1 MLTRRI
7 LPCLNVIDGRV
18 KKRLLGSE
26 RLLDVGDPVELAFK
40 YQENGADG
48 LVFITDPKQ
57 DSNGQELLDMIE
69 AISQQVF
76 MSLTVVCNVRT
87 VAEVKKLLLA
97 GADKVSLNSSAVADP
112 DLISAG
118 ARLFGNQC
126 LVTAIDVKTDP
137 TTGQKMVYTHGGA
150 KPTGLEALAWAKQVV
165 SLGSGELLVTSMDK
179 DGTQDGYD
187 TAFYKEL
194 TAAVDVPVIASGGA
208 GKIDDFAD
216 VFLNSGVTGALAA
229 SVFHFQQLTI
239 AQVKEDLIKKGVPVR
254 WNQTLQRGS

>member
-18 KKRLLGSE
+18 KKRQLGSE

-48 LVFITDPKQ
+48 PVFITDPKQ
-57 DSNGQELLDMIE
+57 DSSGQELLDMIE

-76 MSLTVVCNVRT
+76 MPLTVVCNVRT
-87 VAEVKKLLLA
+87 VAEVKKLL
-97 GADKVSLNSSAVADP
+97 
-112 DLISAG
+112 
-118 ARLFGNQC
+118 
-126 LVTAIDVKTDP
+126 
-137 TTGQKMVYTHGGA
+137 
-150 KPTGLEALAWAKQVV
+150 
-165 SLGSGELLVTSMDK
+165 
-179 DGTQDGYD
+179 
-187 TAFYKEL
+187 
-194 TAAVDVPVIASGGA
+194 
-208 GKIDDFAD
+208 
-216 VFLNSGVTGALAA
+216 LAA

>member
-57 DSNGQELLDMIE
+57 DSSGQELLDMIE

-76 MSLTVVCNVRT
+76 MPLTVVCNVRT

-97 GADKVSLNSSAVADP
+97 GADP

-137 TTGQKMVYTHGGA
+137 TTGQKMVYTHGGT
-150 KPTGLEALAWAKQVV
+150 KPTGLEALA
-165 SLGSGELLVTSMDK
+165 
-179 DGTQDGYD
+179 
-187 TAFYKEL
+187 
-194 TAAVDVPVIASGGA
+194 
-208 GKIDDFAD
+208 
-216 VFLNSGVTGALAA
+216 
-229 SVFHFQQLTI
+229 
-239 AQVKEDLIKKGVPVR
+239 
-254 WNQTLQRGS
+254 

>member
-1 MLTRRI
+1 MLRRRI

-57 DSNGQELLDMIE
+57 DSSGQELLDMIE

-76 MSLTVVCNVRT
+76 MPLTVVCNVRT

-97 GADKVSLNSSAVADP
+97 GADP

-137 TTGQKMVYTHGGA
+137 TTGQKMVYTHGGGT

-239 AQVKEDLIKKGVPVR
+239 AQVKEDLMKKGVPVR

>member
-1 MLTRRI
+1 M
-7 LPCLNVIDGRV
+7 
-18 KKRLLGSE
+18 
-26 RLLDVGDPVELAFK
+26 
-40 YQENGADG
+40 
-48 LVFITDPKQ
+48 
-57 DSNGQELLDMIE
+57 LDMVE

-76 MSLTVVCNVRT
+76 MPLTVGGGIRSVEDMR
-87 VAEVKKLLLA
+87 ALLLA
-97 GADKVSLNSSAVADP
+97 GADKVSLNSSAVANP

-137 TTGQKMVYTHGGA
+137 ATGQKMVYTHRGT

-179 DGTQDGYD
+179 DGTQNGYD

>member
-57 DSNGQELLDMIE
+57 DSSGQKLLDMIE

-137 TTGQKMVYTHGGA
+137 TTEQKMVYTHGGA
-150 KPTGLEALAWAKQVV
+150 KPTV

>member
-57 DSNGQELLDMIE
+57 DSSGQELLDMIE

-76 MSLTVVCNVRT
+76 MPLTVVCNVRT

-97 GADKVSLNSSAVADP
+97 GADP

-137 TTGQKMVYTHGGA
+137 ATGQKMVYTHGGT

-239 AQVKEDLIKKGVPVR
+239 AQVKEDLMKKGVPVR

>member
-1 MLTRRI
+1 MLTKRI
-7 LPCLNVIDGRV
+7 IPCLDVTDGRV
-18 KKRLLGSE
+18 KKGVNFVNLV
-26 RLLDVGDPVELAFK
+26 DVGDPVAIARR
-40 YQENGADG
+40 YQEQGADE
-48 LVFITDPKQ
+48 LVFLDITATNQ
-57 DSNGQELLDMIE
+57 GRQATVDMV
-69 AISQQVF
+69 AVVSRQVF
-76 MSLTVVCNVRT
+76 MPLTVGGGIRSVEDMR
-87 VAEVKKLLLA
+87 ALLLA

-137 TTGQKMVYTHGGA
+137 ATGQKMVYTHGGT

-165 SLGSGELLVTSMDK
+165 SLGSGELLVTLMDK

>member
-1 MLTRRI
+1 MLTKQI
-7 LPCLNVIDGRV
+7 IPCLDVTDGRV
-18 KKRLLGSE
+18 KKGVNFVNLV
-26 RLLDVGDPVELAFK
+26 DVGDPVAIARR
-40 YQENGADG
+40 YQEQGADE
-48 LVFITDPKQ
+48 LVFLAITATNQ
-57 DSNGQELLDMIE
+57 GRQATVDMV
-69 AISQQVF
+69 AAVSRQVF
-76 MSLTVVCNVRT
+76 MPLTVGGGIRSVEDMR
-87 VAEVKKLLLA
+87 ALLLA

-137 TTGQKMVYTHGGA
+137 ATGQKMVYTHGGT

>member
-57 DSNGQELLDMIE
+57 DSSGQELLDMIE

-76 MSLTVVCNVRT
+76 MPLTVVCNVRT
-87 VAEVKKLLLA
+87 VAEVKTLLLA

-137 TTGQKMVYTHGGA
+137 TTEQKMVYTHGGPSPPA
-150 KPTGLEALAWAKQVV
+150 SRRLLGPSRSFPWA
-165 SLGSGELLVTSMDK
+165 
-179 DGTQDGYD
+179 
-187 TAFYKEL
+187 
-194 TAAVDVPVIASGGA
+194 
-208 GKIDDFAD
+208 
-216 VFLNSGVTGALAA
+216 
-229 SVFHFQQLTI
+229 
-239 AQVKEDLIKKGVPVR
+239 
-254 WNQTLQRGS
+254 RGSSWSLRWTRTAPRMGTTPPFTRS

>member
-18 KKRLLGSE
+18 KKRLLGSK
-26 RLLDVGDPVELAFK
+26 RLLDVGDPVELTFK

-57 DSNGQELLDMIE
+57 DSSGQELLDMIE
-69 AISQQVF
+69 VISQQVF
-76 MSLTVVCNVRT
+76 MPLTVVCNVRT
-87 VAEVKKLLLA
+87 VAEVKKLLL
-97 GADKVSLNSSAVADP
+97 AVADP

-126 LVTAIDVKTDP
+126 LVTAIDVKTEP

-187 TAFYKEL
+187 TALYKEL
-194 TAAVDVPVIASGGA
+194 TAAVDVPAIASGGA

-239 AQVKEDLIKKGVPVR
+239 AQVEEDLIKKGVPVR

>member
-48 LVFITDPKQ
+48 LVFITDSKQ
-57 DSNGQELLDMIE
+57 DSSGQELLDMIE

-76 MSLTVVCNVRT
+76 MPLTVVCNVRT

-137 TTGQKMVYTHGGA
+137 TTGQKMVYTHGG
-150 KPTGLEALAWAKQVV
+150 AKQVV

>member
-57 DSNGQELLDMIE
+57 DSSGQELLDMIE

-76 MSLTVVCNVRT
+76 MPLTVVCNVRT

-137 TTGQKMVYTHGGA
+137 TTGQKMVYTHGGGQA
-150 KPTGLEALAWAKQVV
+150 HRPRGACLGQAGRFPGL
-165 SLGSGELLVTSMDK
+165 
-179 DGTQDGYD
+179 
-187 TAFYKEL
+187 
-194 TAAVDVPVIASGGA
+194 GGA
-208 GKIDDFAD
+208 PGHFDGQGRHPGW
-216 VFLNSGVTGALAA
+216 VRHRLLQGVDG
-229 SVFHFQQLTI
+229 
-239 AQVKEDLIKKGVPVR
+239 GR
-254 WNQTLQRGS
+254 

>member
-1 MLTRRI
+1 
-7 LPCLNVIDGRV
+7 
-18 KKRLLGSE
+18 
-26 RLLDVGDPVELAFK
+26 
-40 YQENGADG
+40 
-48 LVFITDPKQ
+48 
-57 DSNGQELLDMIE
+57 MIE

-76 MSLTVVCNVRT
+76 MPLTVVCNVRT

-97 GADKVSLNSSAVADP
+97 GADP

-126 LVTAIDVKTDP
+126 LVTAIDVKTEP

-194 TAAVDVPVIASGGA
+194 TAAVDVPAIASGGA